1 MAYHNV
7 ALTGCEDFLHKVP
20 KIIVNEPGW
29 TLERGSIATAVE
41 AFISFTNSTVVSH
54 GGDVREY
61 GAVTVFGDL
70 YPDQFEY
77 RGFAF
82 TADTSEFVG
91 CEFEATTAVTAYTVV
106 AAFDPT
112 DTTTEWVLEHSD
124 DGVAWTIADTQSN
137 QSFTPNEKKSYTVS
151 AGSHLFWRI
160 RGTDTRQFNA
170 IRSLEFLA
178 GGSVVTKT
186 SPEYIFRA
194 EGFGNLND
202 TLIGFHMRHDVGDGE
217 FAIRTSS
224 MQTIDPDNRLH
235 SFDGD
240 DFVYTSL
247 RDTPMDMHLVINE
260 RRYVAGIH
268 LGGLDAVMYAG
279 SFLPYA
285 DPEEYPYPIL
295 LAGSTDALRTVAS
308 TQNTTLTRRSFGSV
322 KMLDA
327 GRAWN
332 NLGAGTL
339 GRTNST
345 PRWQLYPV
353 GLHSLSSNSGDG
365 VPQRLGPNIFSLF
378 PLILVGTNTP
388 NSFTNRNQNYMNGEL
403 EGIVWIP
410 ADGVASGIEFADD
423 KGNPYRVFQSYGI
436 AGAHDHCAIQLS

>member
-1 MAYHNV
+1 MTYHNI
-7 ALTGCEDFLHKVP
+7 ALTGCEDFLNKVP
-20 KIIVNEPGW
+20 KVLVQHPGW
-29 TLERGSIATAVE
+29 TLERGSIAEAVE
-41 AFISFTNSTVVSH
+41 AFISFTNSAVVSH

-61 GAVTVFGDL
+61 GATTVFGDL
-70 YPDQFEY
+70 YPDHFEY

-82 TADTSEFVG
+82 TADTTEFVG
-91 CEFEATTAVTAYTVV
+91 CEFTAATAVSSYTVV
-106 AAFDPT
+106 AAFDPD
-112 DTTTEWVLEHSD
+112 DTTDQWVLEHSD
-124 DGVAWTIADTQSN
+124 DGAVWTVADTQSN
-137 QSFTPNEKKSYTVS
+137 QSFTANQQKSFAVS
-151 AGSHLFWRI
+151 AGSHLFWRL
-160 RGTDTRQFNA
+160 RGTDLRQFNV

-178 GGSVVTKT
+178 GGAVVTKT

-194 EGFGNLND
+194 QGFGNLDD
-202 TLIGFHMRHDVGDGE
+202 TLIGFHMRHDIGDSE

-247 RDTPMDMHLVINE
+247 RDTPMDMHLTISE
-260 RRYVAGIH
+260 RQYVAGIH

-279 SFLPYA
+279 AFLPYA

-295 LAGSTDALRTVAS
+295 LAGSTDSLRAVGS
-308 TQNTTLTRRSFGSV
+308 ISNTTLTRRSGGSV

-332 NLGAGTL
+332 DLGNGTL
-339 GRTNST
+339 GRTSSF
-345 PRWQLYPV
+345 PRWQIYPV
-353 GLHSLSSNSGDG
+353 GTSGTSSNGSDG

-378 PLILVGTNTP
+378 PLLLVGTNSG
-388 NSFTNRNQNYMNGEL
+388 NSFNNRNQNYMNGEL

-410 ADGVASGIEFADD
+410 GDGVASGIEFTDN
-423 KGNPYRVFQSYGI
+423 KGDNYRVFQSYGS
-436 AGAHDHCAIQLS
+436 ADPYDHCALRLS